1 MTTKD
6 PVWLF
11 AQRLRE
17 LRDKAGVSQ
26 EKLAEMA
33 DLHRNTIGLVER
45 GKQKPTLDLIVKI
58 AHALKLKPFELI
70 KHIP

>member
-1 MTTKD
+1 VTTRD

-11 AQRLRE
+11 AERLRE
-17 LRDKAGVSQ
+17 LRDK
-26 EKLAEMA
+26 
-33 DLHRNTIGLVER
+33 VER

-58 AHALKLKPFELI
+58 AHALKLKPYELI

>member
-1 MTTKD
+1 MKD
-6 PVWLF
+6 PSWLF
-11 AQRLRE
+11 AQRLRL
-17 LRDKAGVSQ
+17 LRDEAGISQ

-45 GKQKPTLDLIVKI
+45 GKQKPTLDLIVKV
-58 AHALKLKPFELI
+58 AHALKLKPYELI